1 MDTPFFNML
10 VQIFL
15 DDYNIDHVISKLT
28 TKLKTKK
35 VKPQTLCFGDLVLNI
50 RIYLERTIQKGPFN
64 CLGSRPIVLEKRFK
78 EQVISKSESKLRY
91 YVHRI

>member
-15 DDYNIDHVISKLT
+15 DDYSIDHVISKLT

-50 RIYLERTIQKGPFN
+50 RTYLEGLSRKDLLIVWARGP
-64 CLGSRPIVLEKRFK
+64 LYWRRG
-78 EQVISKSESKLRY
+78 SKSKSYPNQK
-91 YVHRI
+91 VS